1 VPEVVADLDRHNI
14 EWAVITGRDC
24 EMTYGSKSNN
34 DSVIEFVKEFPNK
47 FIGFIGLDP
56 HKGMRAINELKASV
70 ADLGMRGAAVDPYL
84 AQIYANDAK
93 YYPIYSKCCELDIPI
108 IFTTGP
114 ATLVPNAI
122 IDHVA
127 PRYIDFVARDFPE
140 LKIIISHGGYPW
152 VNEAITVAQRN
163 RNVYIDL
170 SEYEFSP
177 MAEAYVEAA
186 NTMIGDKILYASAHP
201 FVDFRIALKNYEK
214 LQFKPDVKQKIMYDN
229 AAKLLGLRPAAA
241 SARVGEPQVQ
251 DLVGEIVREVM
262 ARLGR

>member
-1 VPEVVADLDRHNI
+1 
-14 EWAVITGRDC
+14 
-24 EMTYGSKSNN
+24 
-34 DSVIEFVKEFPNK
+34 
-47 FIGFIGLDP
+47 
-56 HKGMRAINELKASV
+56 
-70 ADLGMRGAAVDPYL
+70 
-84 AQIYANDAK
+84 
-93 YYPIYSKCCELDIPI
+93 
-108 IFTTGP
+108 
-114 ATLVPNAI
+114 VPNAI

-186 NTMIGDKILYASAHP
+186 NTMIADKILYASAHP
-201 FVDFRIALKNYEK
+201 FVDFKIALKNYEK
-214 LQFKPDVKQKIMYDN
+214 LPLNPDVRQKIMYDN
-229 AAKLLGLRPAAA
+229 AAKLLGLRPAIAPVRA
-241 SARVGEPQVQ
+241 DTPQVH
-251 DLVGEIVREVM
+251 DLVSEIVREVM

>member
-1 VPEVVADLDRHNI
+1 
-14 EWAVITGRDC
+14 
-24 EMTYGSKSNN
+24 
-34 DSVIEFVKEFPNK
+34 
-47 FIGFIGLDP
+47 
-56 HKGMRAINELKASV
+56 
-70 ADLGMRGAAVDPYL
+70 
-84 AQIYANDAK
+84 
-93 YYPIYSKCCELDIPI
+93 
-108 IFTTGP
+108 
-114 ATLVPNAI
+114 
-122 IDHVA
+122 
-127 PRYIDFVARDFPE
+127 
-140 LKIIISHGGYPW
+140 

-214 LQFKPDVKQKIMYDN
+214 LPFNPEVKQKIMYDN

-241 SARVGEPQVQ
+241 SGRTDAPPMQ